1 MSAVTSVLSLS
12 LSSIVSSSFSNFSFL
27 GLRCFSYFYVILI
40 GPSVFILSSFGFSN
54 VLDNWGLNFIKKNYI
69 VRAVELFKLGQNLLI
84 SICVGGFLISVI
96 VKIINIVFVCMDE
109 GDEEKIFL
117 KWIFRERGKKWEDN
131 FWK

>member
-1 MSAVTSVLSLS
+1 
-12 LSSIVSSSFSNFSFL
+12 
-27 GLRCFSYFYVILI
+27 LI